1 LSSPYNAKCDGQT
14 DDTAAFQSAAT
25 AAANSYASTGSP
37 VTITYARNCVVNG
50 SVTYGS
56 GVHWRGY
63 GLITVQTQGTS
74 PTFYALNAND
84 VEWDHVEIQVVTPYN
99 GSNPFAAGIGW
110 FASTTDSSQYGGVK
124 VTHCRVSNSSWGI
137 SIFYNS
143 GSGGPDGC

>member
-1 LSSPYNAKCDGQT
+1 MPSAMVRPMI
-14 DDTAAFQSAAT
+14 TAAFQSAAT